1 MAEKSTRE
9 MRLMNKEGFSFVL
22 FISQNVL
29 SLYYFI
35 ATITAMLLLLLL
47 LFIIIVM
54 VEAAEE

>member
-1 MAEKSTRE
+1 MGYLVGNPFGH
-9 MRLMNKEGFSFVL
+9 RLSQGFSFVL

-29 SLYYFI
+29 SKYYFI